1 MNRKNI
7 VRSILTGACDVLLIV
22 AGSCRRASHN
32 GAIDGNWKILTIET
46 LATGEVTDYSRSQVF
61 IAINLEL
68 MQLRSGTFGSY
79 TGIIDYDKGDHRLA
93 VEFPDINGAD
103 QLRPYGIDE
112 NPVVFTVEKANSKR
126 LRLRTSTKLITCRR
140 F

>member
-7 VRSILTGACDVLLIV
+7 VRSILTVACAVLLIV

-46 LATGEVTDYSRSQVF
+46 LATGEVEDLSGVNRF

-68 MQLRSGTFGSY
+68 MQLRGVSLL
-79 TGIIDYDKGDHRLA
+79 TGEIDYHKREHLLTVD
-93 VEFPDINGAD
+93 FPNTDVKA
-103 QLRPYGIDE
+103 LSVYGIDE
-112 NPVVFTVEKANSKR
+112 NPVTFTLEKANSNR
-126 LRLRTSTKLITCRR
+126 LQLRTSTKLITCRR

>member
-7 VRSILTGACDVLLIV
+7 MRSLLVLAGVMLLFA

-32 GAIDGNWKILTIET
+32 GKIDGNWKVLTIET

-93 VEFPDINGAD
+93 VEFPDITGAD
-103 QLRPYGIDE
+103 QLRTYGIDE

>member
-7 VRSILTGACDVLLIV
+7 VRSILTVACAVLLIV

-46 LATGEVTDYSRSQVF
+46 LATGEVEDLSGVNRF

-68 MQLRSGTFGSY
+68 MQLRGVSLL
-79 TGIIDYDKGDHRLA
+79 TGD
-93 VEFPDINGAD
+93 FPNTDVKA
-103 QLRPYGIDE
+103 LSVYGIDE
-112 NPVVFTVEKANSKR
+112 NPVTFTVEKANSNR
-126 LRLRTSTKLITCRR
+126 LQLRTSTKLITCRR